1 MSYQGVATTITTPIV
16 QTANV
21 TIHKVNTATIR
32 SFQRN
37 KQNVAFNLTNV
48 LTTMLNN
55 INDRHPTRGI
65 RFSSESQQLYPTG
78 LVIDSL
84 RQAVEKGE
92 LLYDAAQEKAAM
104 RLSKLQKAL
113 MGYSNR
119 PLLDY
124 WNRTEQQFVQQKHH
138 EKNENDTVL
147 RRDDSIAAAAD
158 AEMEDPPNFQ
168 VPRGLFLHGHVGT
181 GKTRLMDMFYH
192 TSPIPAWN
200 KKRVHFHSFMQDVH
214 RRIHALKQQD
224 LKENGRNFTI
234 DTRLDRNPIRRVAK
248 QLAEETALLCF
259 DEFQV
264 TDVADALILSQLFD
278 ELFRRG
284 TVMVATSNRHPKT
297 LYEGGLNRGYFLPFI
312 DLLCKHCIVHDMNH
326 DVDYRIVTTCGIT
339 SFFYEIMTN
348 DGNGIKAYHE
358 AIRQICS
365 NIQDDLQQRNV
376 VMNVPYNRTLNVPFM
391 SRNEVM
397 ARFHFND
404 LCKVELGSSDYR
416 AMAQKF
422 KIVILDEIPV
432 LTLKEHDE
440 ARRFITLIDELYEA
454 KCVLMCSAVTSPD
467 KLFVGRGQYEE
478 KGDLPFV
485 LEEQDGFQEEGI
497 SVEAGETF
505 GMDVAQSNGMTVG
518 ELASVQELSFAFR
531 RAASRMREMTSKSWW
546 EKNMGWI
553 DCWSPTETR

>member
-297 LYEGGLNRGYFLPFI
+297 LY
-312 DLLCKHCIVHDMNH
+312 
-326 DVDYRIVTTCGIT
+326 
-339 SFFYEIMTN
+339 
-348 DGNGIKAYHE
+348 
-358 AIRQICS
+358 
-365 NIQDDLQQRNV
+365 
-376 VMNVPYNRTLNVPFM
+376 
-391 SRNEVM
+391 
-397 ARFHFND
+397 
-404 LCKVELGSSDYR
+404 
-416 AMAQKF
+416 
-422 KIVILDEIPV
+422 
-432 LTLKEHDE
+432 
-440 ARRFITLIDELYEA
+440 
-454 KCVLMCSAVTSPD
+454 
-467 KLFVGRGQYEE
+467 
-478 KGDLPFV
+478 
-485 LEEQDGFQEEGI
+485 
-497 SVEAGETF
+497 
-505 GMDVAQSNGMTVG
+505 
-518 ELASVQELSFAFR
+518 
-531 RAASRMREMTSKSWW
+531 
-546 EKNMGWI
+546 
-553 DCWSPTETR
+553 